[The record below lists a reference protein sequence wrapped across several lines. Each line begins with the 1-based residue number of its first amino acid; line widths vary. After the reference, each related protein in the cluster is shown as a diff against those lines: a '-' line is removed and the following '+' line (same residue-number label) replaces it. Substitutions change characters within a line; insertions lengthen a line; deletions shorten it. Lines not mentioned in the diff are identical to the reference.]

1 MVICSS
7 SPAVASRCVHLR
19 AGVGAVASQNVTN
32 PQLGSIALQA
42 LASDLDASEALN
54 TALASERHRA
64 YRQLVVVDRRGNTAI
79 HTGEH
84 ALGINHQEETKNA
97 AAAGNMLRHEGV
109 IRSLLY
115 GFTSSAGRC
124 LEVRLLDGLAAA
136 VAGGWGAAAARP
148 GRCTAPASKWSKTC
162 LGRSPISG
170 SIGTTTR
177 WANSGV
183 SGACGSLRN
192 RTIGPVGW
200 IPRRRPPTAY
210 RVICECHAGAIDPG
224 PGDRGAESHSN
235 LSHDPHQR
243 PRDRLER
250 K

>member
-1 MVICSS
+1 VTFSLVVRDESGAFGMVICSS

-32 PQLGSIALQA
+32 PQLGNIALQA

-97 AAAGNMLRHEGV
+97 AAAGNMLHHEGV

-136 VAGGWGAAAARP
+136 VMAGGEA
-148 GRCTAPASKWSKTC
+148 
-162 LGRSPISG
+162 
-170 SIGTTTR
+170 
-177 WANSGV
+177 
-183 SGACGSLRN
+183 
-192 RTIGPVGW
+192 GPVHSAGLQVVEDVPW
-200 IPRRRPPTAY
+200 PVTDLRVDWHDDPVGELRRLWSVWELQKQDYRTRGLDPTAAPSY
-210 RVICECHAGAIDPG
+210 GV
-224 PGDRGAESHSN
+224 PGD
-235 LSHDPHQR
+235 L
-243 PRDRLER
+243 
-250 K
+250 